1 MKIIYIHGFNSAGYG
16 DKINHLREAF
26 GDENVITPTLPPNP
40 EKAIKLL
47 EYLVEK
53 MKDDGLYLVG
63 TSLGGYY
70 AMYLTYKYNVPS
82 IIINPAIKVYESL
95 KDEVGT
101 QTNYKTNEVYE
112 FKKEYLDYLKSI
124 EVPKS
129 ELEKVKDK
137 IFVYLDEGDELL
149 DSKETANF
157 FKDFYVKMYPDG
169 NHRFTHMKELI
180 EDMKNNILVKHNK

>member
-16 DKINHLREAF
+16 EKINHLREAF
-26 GDENVITPTLPPNP
+26 GDENVITPTLPSNP

-53 MKDDGLYLVG
+53 MKDDDLYLVG

-70 AMYLTYKYNVPS
+70 AMYLTHKYNVPS

-124 EVPKS
+124 EVPKA
-129 ELEKVKDK
+129 ELKKVKDK
-137 IFVYLDEGDELL
+137 IYVYLDEDDELL

-157 FKDFYVKMYPDG
+157 FKDFYVKMYPGG

>member
-16 DKINHLREAF
+16 EKINHLRKAF
-26 GDENVITPTLPPNP
+26 GDENIITPTLPPNP

-53 MKDDGLYLVG
+53 LKNDDLYLVG

-70 AMYLTYKYNVPS
+70 AAYLSHKFGVPS
-82 IIINPAIKVYESL
+82 IIINPSTKPWESL
-95 KDEVGT
+95 KNEVGT
-101 QTNYKTNEVYE
+101 QKNYKTDEVYE
-112 FKKEYLDYLKSI
+112 FKKEYLDYLEKI
-124 EVPKS
+124 YIPIS

-137 IFVYLDEGDELL
+137 IFVYLDEEDELL
-149 DSKETANF
+149 DSKETAEY
-157 FKDFYVKMYPDG
+157 FKNFYVKMYPGG

-180 EDMKNNILVKHNK
+180 EDMKNNILVKQNK

>member
-16 DKINHLREAF
+16 EKINHLRKAF

-53 MKDDGLYLVG
+53 IKDDNLYLVG
-63 TSLGGYY
+63 TSLGGFY
-70 AMYLTYKYNVPS
+70 AVYLTNKYGVPS
-82 IIINPAIKVYESL
+82 IIINPSTKPWESL

-101 QTNYKTNEVYE
+101 QTNYKTNETYE
-112 FKKEYLDYLKSI
+112 FRKEYLKFLKEM
-124 EVPKS
+124 EVPKK
-129 ELEKVKDK
+129 ELENLKDK
-137 IFVYLDEGDELL
+137 IFVYLDENDELL
-149 DSKETANF
+149 DSHETAEY

-169 NHRFTHMKELI
+169 NHRFAHMKELI
-180 EDMKNNILVKHNK
+180 EDMKNNILVKTK

>member
-16 DKINHLREAF
+16 EKINHLRKAF

-53 MKDDGLYLVG
+53 MKDDELYLVG

-70 AMYLTYKYNVPS
+70 SLYLTVKYGVPS
-82 IIINPAIKVYESL
+82 IIINPSLKPFESL
-95 KDEVGT
+95 KDQVGT

-112 FKKEYLDYLKSI
+112 FKKEYLDYLKKI
-124 EVPKS
+124 EFKK
-129 ELEKVKDK
+129 EDLERHKDK
-137 IFVYLDEGDELL
+137 IFVYLDEDDELL
-149 DSKETANF
+149 DSRETAEYF
-157 FKDFYVKMYPDG
+157 DGFYVKMYPGG
-169 NHRFTHMKELI
+169 NHRFTHMEELI
-180 EDMKNNILVKHNK
+180 KNMKNNILVK